1 MPQIET
7 TDDLAE
13 TVADW
18 LGIYGCCPA
27 QQSGAA
33 DTTCDKDGVFC
44 CRVAF
49 MSQFPDRIRQA
60 VENEI
65 KINSLDL

>member
-1 MPQIET
+1 MNIGT
-7 TDDLAE
+7 TDDLADQ
-13 TVADW
+13 VADW
-18 LGIYGCCPA
+18 LGIYGG
-27 QQSGAA
+27 SKESTGASNCVC
-33 DTTCDKDGVFC
+33 TQDGFFC